1 MNLRSHFP
9 RWHSPSV
16 FTLIALCFLLPFAT
30 VTVIGGCGAGPD
42 SSTTFTGAQLV
53 THTVPKGGWDS
64 CGRDISVCVEQ
75 TGATAATVALG
86 AAIVG
91 LLLGLLGIER
101 GPGWCASVGLGA
113 LVVIPGRLYDH
124 EVSLGAGYG
133 LALLLFAWAG
143 LLHLI
148 RARNRTHPDPS
159 TDRSPL
165 LWGHPL
171 DLPTSKGEPDVDLP
185 PRA

>member
-1 MNLRSHFP
+1 M
-9 RWHSPSV
+9 
-16 FTLIALCFLLPFAT
+16 
-30 VTVIGGCGAGPD
+30 
-42 SSTTFTGAQLV
+42 
-53 THTVPKGGWDS
+53 THTVPNGGMDR

-75 TGATAATVALG
+75 VGATAATVALG

-133 LALLLFAWAG
+133 LALLLFVWAG
-143 LLHLI
+143 LVHGSRAWI
-148 RARNRTHPDPS
+148 RKHPHTTTDPP
-159 TDRSPL
+159 PL
-165 LWGHPL
+165 LFSHPTARPHQ
-171 DLPTSKGEPDVDLP
+171 LPKRP
-185 PRA
+185 